1 MSPSP
6 HAEPTVPPTVQS
18 RLDPSGRMAR
28 GSGRLSVGKVAPPST
43 IQARMPMA
51 RKGPSPETAQRGIPC
66 DATSRK
72 TNTVPLRPNRSP
84 KVQCSSAVGA
94 PPRYRSM
101 VAPTRTSPRS
111 GVANVPVPS
120 GRVGSGRV
128 VTSPR
133 SVSPIGGADATGE
146 TNGCGEGLRRFT
158 RVQRTSY
165 DKALREI
172 KAGKKQSCWMWYVIP
187 TPPYIVDGIE
197 RGSDRNR
204 RYALRTPGEVNA
216 YLNFV
221 ADGVNLRSNYF
232 GIMEAV
238 RDRLRSGQK
247 PLALMGCLDEP
258 KLRSSARL
266 FEKTTREGVDEELHE
281 LLMEVLSLLRE
292 NQDP

>member
-1 MSPSP
+1 
-6 HAEPTVPPTVQS
+6 
-18 RLDPSGRMAR
+18 
-28 GSGRLSVGKVAPPST
+28 
-43 IQARMPMA
+43 
-51 RKGPSPETAQRGIPC
+51 
-66 DATSRK
+66 
-72 TNTVPLRPNRSP
+72 
-84 KVQCSSAVGA
+84 
-94 PPRYRSM
+94 
-101 VAPTRTSPRS
+101 
-111 GVANVPVPS
+111 
-120 GRVGSGRV
+120 
-128 VTSPR
+128 
-133 SVSPIGGADATGE
+133 
-146 TNGCGEGLRRFT
+146 
-158 RVQRTSY
+158 
-165 DKALREI
+165 
-172 KAGKKQSCWMWYVIP
+172 MWYVIP